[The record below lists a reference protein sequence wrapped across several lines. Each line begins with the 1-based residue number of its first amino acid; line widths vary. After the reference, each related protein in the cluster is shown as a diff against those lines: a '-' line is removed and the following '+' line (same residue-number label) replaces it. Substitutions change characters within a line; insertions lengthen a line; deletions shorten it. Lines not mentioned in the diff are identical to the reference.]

1 MTEDA
6 QNLADFVRSE
16 LSAATEHLEVCS
28 TLQGLRES
36 LWPDDHRSLAQVVSD
51 WCYEA
56 GFEVEIVE
64 RDDWEY
70 FRFTDPIFGASDA
83 SELMHASGGAS

>member
-6 QNLADFVRSE
+6 QDLADFVRKK
-16 LSAATEHLEVCS
+16 LSAAPEHLEVCS

-51 WCYEA
+51 WSCEA

-64 RDDWEY
+64 RDRWEY
-70 FRFTDPIFGASDA
+70 FRFTDPIFGAGEPG
-83 SELMHASGGAS
+83 ELARANAGPS